1 MYSGYRDPGSGDLFW
16 SLGFGCCQFGIVKGV
31 GRALASNTPCS
42 QNQCALEVG
51 EVFDPAITA
60 SYNKDKNMSIS
71 FPIRAQTELKY
82 HSWESYPFT
91 PDTAMAW
98 LEGDVYLQH
107 TPGGSVPFVATYE
120 T

>member
-1 MYSGYRDPGSGDLFW
+1 
-16 SLGFGCCQFGIVKGV
+16 
-31 GRALASNTPCS
+31 
-42 QNQCALEVG
+42 
-51 EVFDPAITA
+51 
-60 SYNKDKNMSIS
+60 MSIS

-120 T
+120 A